1 VHLGGISA
9 EAPWEEI
16 LDVNVDAVGEALGY
30 HPLDDAET
38 FAGEVGGDPEPLVGG
53 AFTRFTLGELP

>member
-16 LDVNVDAVGEALGY
+16 LGY